1 MLILRQ
7 KNHEQPEDRINMD
20 KFLAK
25 VKGYRNK
32 MDKKIQKKKEELKK
46 SETLEEE
53 YEEDDDGIENENLDK
68 EEQTEEIY
76 EWIINNKK
84 FN

>member
-1 MLILRQ
+1 MNKFLIRENMMILRQ

-53 YEEDDDGIENENLDK
+53 YEEDDDWIENENLEK

-76 EWIINNKK
+76 E
-84 FN
+84 

>member
-1 MLILRQ
+1 MNKFLIRENMLILRQ

-32 MDKKIQKKKEELKK
+32 MDKKIQKKRK
-46 SETLEEE
+46 
-53 YEEDDDGIENENLDK
+53 N
-68 EEQTEEIY
+68 
-76 EWIINNKK
+76 
-84 FN
+84 